1 GSDQRAR
8 GVLRVALG
16 LGKLEEELRAARCR
30 PTQIAALTILGVAAA
45 LVVFTGR
52 LVLQPIDRVA
62 TAARQIGSGNFDARV
77 ARPGPD
83 EIGQLGRV
91 INDMAGRLS
100 AARADPEARHARL
113 AATIQSLKESM
124 QKVELLEQVKG
135 ELSKFVPESVKRL
148 LEQHPDA
155 RELEKREADVSV
167 VFLDVEGYTRLS
179 EQLPPQRLNKMIQ
192 DYFSA

>member
-52 LVLQPIDRVA
+52 LVLQPINRVA
-62 TAARQIGSGNFDARV
+62 TAARQIGSGDFDARV
-77 ARPGPD
+77 TRPGPD

-100 AARADPEARHARL
+100 AARADLEARNAGL
-113 AATIQSLKESM
+113 ASTLQSPKEAM
-124 QKVELLEQVKG
+124 PKVGLLGQGK
-135 ELSKFVPESVKRL
+135 
-148 LEQHPDA
+148 
-155 RELEKREADVSV
+155 
-167 VFLDVEGYTRLS
+167 
-179 EQLPPQRLNKMIQ
+179 
-192 DYFSA
+192 